1 MAELIDKAPGIE
13 GLEYALYRSGD
24 EYIIRVNGYELMTS
38 YCHGS
43 EEKLAL
49 STFENIKSANA
60 PRVLVGGL
68 GMGFTLRTLLDLLPL
83 ESAVDVSEIEPSVI
97 RWNRSIFR
105 NINGNVL
112 SDPRVNLHESDVAVR
127 ITGPELYDAI
137 ILDIDN
143 GPHPLSAPGN
153 SWLYSDEGIACIYGS
168 LKTTGVFTL
177 WSAFMDKM
185 FLERLESSEFKV
197 IVEHTFSNNNRSSGE
212 YIIYKGLKMG
222 N

>member
-1 MAELIDKAPGIE
+1 MAELIDKATGKE
-13 GLEYALYRSGD
+13 GVEYDLYRSGD

-49 STFENIKSANA
+49 STYENIRFVNA

-68 GMGFTLRTLLDLLPL
+68 GMGFTLRKILDLLPL
-83 ESAVDVSEIEPSVI
+83 ESAVEVSEIEPSVI
-97 RWNRSIFR
+97 RWNHRIFR
-105 NINGNVL
+105 NINGHVL
-112 SDPRVNLHESDVAVR
+112 SDPRVYLYEGDVVVK

-143 GPHPLSAPGN
+143 GPNPLSLPCN

-168 LKTTGVFTL
+168 LKRLGVFTL
-177 WSAFMDKM
+177 WSAFMDQK
-185 FLERLESSEFKV
+185 FLERLERSEFKV
-197 IVEHTFSNNNRSSGE
+197 IVEHTFSNHDRSSGE
-212 YIIYKGLKMG
+212 YIIYKGLKIS